1 MPALARKS
9 SRQTTNPARSSTA
22 PANVAERQ
30 GDREQGS
37 IRHLVAT
44 DGPQLEPT
52 ANGLLACLKDGKQ
65 GFWLDIENPGDA
77 DFDLLEKTFKF
88 HPLTLE
94 DIRNRNQRPKVE
106 EFPGYAFVVLFTAEL
121 VNERVEIREHHLYV
135 SPQYLVSVHLEPS
148 DPLNRLRER
157 IRSNPD
163 LTRRSLPFLFYLVV
177 DQLVDALFPVLERI
191 DDSVDSVEDRI
202 LASPDTAA
210 LGELSDLKRTV
221 IELRKV
227 LGAQR
232 DVFQRLTTRA
242 VGDPGDKE
250 MSIYY
255 RDVYDHLV
263 RQYETVDSLRDLL
276 TSAMDVYLS
285 TVSNR
290 LNLRITRLTVFATLF
305 LPLTFIT
312 GFFGMNFA
320 WLVAHIAPAWTFW
333 LLAVGVMVGTT
344 ALQLLYYRRSGWL

>member
-1 MPALARKS
+1 MA
-9 SRQTTNPARSSTA
+9 
-22 PANVAERQ
+22 
-30 GDREQGS
+30 DREGDKAQGS
-37 IRHLVAT
+37 IRHIVAT
-44 DGPQLEPT
+44 DGPPLDATPDS
-52 ANGLLACLKDGKQ
+52 LLACLAKGKQ
-65 GFWLDIENPGDA
+65 GFWLDIENPGDDDYA
-77 DFDLLEKTFKF
+77 LLEKTFGF

-94 DIRNRNQRPKVE
+94 DIRHQNQRPKVDE
-106 EFPGYAFVVLFTAEL
+106 YPGYAFVVLFTAEL
-121 VNERVEIREHHLYV
+121 EGKRAQVREHHLYV
-135 SPQYLVSVHLEPS
+135 SPQYLVSVHIEPS

-157 IRSNPD
+157 IKANPD

-177 DQLVDALFPVLERI
+177 DQLVDSLFPVLEQL
-191 DDSVDSVEDRI
+191 DDATDELEDRI
-202 LASPDTAA
+202 IDQPDTSA
-210 LGELSDLKRTV
+210 LTELSDLKRTV
-221 IELRKV
+221 VDLRKV

-242 VGDPGDKE
+242 VGDPGEKE
-250 MSIYY
+250 MSIFY

>member
-1 MPALARKS
+1 MA
-9 SRQTTNPARSSTA
+9 
-22 PANVAERQ
+22 
-30 GDREQGS
+30 DREGDKAQGS
-37 IRHLVAT
+37 IRHIVAT
-44 DGPQLEPT
+44 DGPPLDATPDS
-52 ANGLLACLKDGKQ
+52 LLACLAKGKQ
-65 GFWLDIENPGDA
+65 GFWLDIENPGDDDYA
-77 DFDLLEKTFKF
+77 LLEKTFGF

-94 DIRNRNQRPKVE
+94 DIRHQNQRPKVDE
-106 EFPGYAFVVLFTAEL
+106 YPGYAFVVLFTAEL
-121 VNERVEIREHHLYV
+121 EGKRAQVREHHLYV
-135 SPQYLVSVHLEPS
+135 SPQYLVSVHIEPS

-157 IRSNPD
+157 IKANPD

-177 DQLVDALFPVLERI
+177 DQLVDSLFPVLEQL
-191 DDSVDSVEDRI
+191 DDATDELEDRI
-202 LASPDTAA
+202 IDQPDTSA
-210 LGELSDLKRTV
+210 LTELSDLKRTV
-221 IELRKV
+221 VDLRKV

>member
-9 SRQTTNPARSSTA
+9 SSRATKPARSSTA

-52 ANGLLACLKDGKQ
+52 PASLLTCLKEGKQ

-77 DFDLLEKTFKF
+77 DYHLLEQTFKF

-121 VNERVEIREHHLYV
+121 VEGQVEIREHHIYV
-135 SPQYLVSVHLEPS
+135 SPQYLVSGHLEPS

-157 IRSNPD
+157 IKANPD

-177 DQLVDALFPVLERI
+177 DQLVDALFPVLEQL
-191 DDSVDSVEDRI
+191 DDATDELEDRI
-202 LASPDTAA
+202 IEQPDTSA
-210 LGELSDLKRTV
+210 LTELSDLKRTV
-221 IELRKV
+221 VDLRKV

-242 VGDPGDKE
+242 VGDVGDKE

-305 LPLTFIT
+305 LPLTFII

-333 LLAVGVMVGTT
+333 LLAVGVMAGTT
-344 ALQLLYYRRSGWL
+344 AP

>member
-1 MPALARKS
+1 MA
-9 SRQTTNPARSSTA
+9 
-22 PANVAERQ
+22 
-30 GDREQGS
+30 DREGDKAQGS
-37 IRHLVAT
+37 IRHIVAT
-44 DGPQLEPT
+44 DGPPLDATPDS
-52 ANGLLACLKDGKQ
+52 LLACLKKGKQ
-65 GFWLDIENPGDA
+65 GFWLDIENPGDDDYA
-77 DFDLLEKTFKF
+77 LLEKTFGF

-94 DIRNRNQRPKVE
+94 DIRHQNQRPKVDE
-106 EFPGYAFVVLFTAEL
+106 YPGYAFVVLFTAEL
-121 VNERVEIREHHLYV
+121 EGKRAQVREHHLYV
-135 SPQYLVSVHLEPS
+135 SPQYLVSVHIEPS

-157 IRSNPD
+157 IKANPD

-177 DQLVDALFPVLERI
+177 DQLVDSLFPVLEQL
-191 DDSVDSVEDRI
+191 DDATDELEDRI
-202 LASPDTAA
+202 IDQPDTSA
-210 LGELSDLKRTV
+210 LTELSDLKRTV
-221 IELRKV
+221 VDLRKV

-250 MSIYY
+250 MSIFY

-320 WLVAHIAPAWTFW
+320 WLVAHIAPGWTFW
-333 LLAVGVMVGTT
+333 LLAVGVMAGTT